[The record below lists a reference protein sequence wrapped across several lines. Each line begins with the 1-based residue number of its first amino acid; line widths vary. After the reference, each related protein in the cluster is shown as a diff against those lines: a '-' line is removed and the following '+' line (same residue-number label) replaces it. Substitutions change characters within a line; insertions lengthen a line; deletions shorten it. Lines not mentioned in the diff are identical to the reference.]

1 MEGEILQEDALRSS
15 IQFGRLFGISIGAHY
30 SWFLIFILAL
40 WSLAEGYFPQEYP
53 AWGRGAAWIAAA
65 VTTVLFFG
73 SVLVHELGHSL
84 VALRNAVPVSSIT
97 LFIFGG
103 LAQLKREPPTPG
115 AEFRIAIAG
124 PLASLGLAALF
135 FGLGRLPLGETVQAT
150 GTYLSRINLIL
161 AVFNM
166 IPGFP
171 LDGGRV
177 LRSILWKAAGSY
189 RKATRWASLT
199 GQGVAFLFILWG
211 VSMLFSGNFL
221 NGVWIAFI
229 GWFLNNAAESSY
241 RHVRLKEMLSSVQA
255 GEVMSDGCP
264 QVPPILTL
272 DRLVQE
278 YILNSGRRCFF
289 VSSGSGLLGMITLH
303 QVKEIPREHWHEVTV
318 GQAMTPASNL
328 LSTPPDQNLWAV
340 LQKMDETDVNQVPV
354 IEAGNLL
361 GVISRDHLLR
371 YIRLRNELEV

>member
-1 MEGEILQEDALRSS
+1 MLQEVALRSS
-15 IQFGRLFGISIGAHY
+15 VHFGRLFGISIGAHY
-30 SWFLIFILAL
+30 SWFLIFVLAL
-40 WSLAEGYFPQEYP
+40 WSLAVGYFPQQYP
-53 AWGRGAAWIAAA
+53 GWSRAAAWVAAA
-65 VTTVLFFG
+65 ATAVLFFG

-84 VALRNAVPVSSIT
+84 VALRSGVPVNSIT

-124 PLASLGLAALF
+124 PLASLGLAVF
-135 FGLGRLPLGETVQAT
+135 FFALGRLPLGETVQAT
-150 GTYLSRINLIL
+150 GAYLSRINLLL
-161 AVFNM
+161 ALFNM

-177 LRSILWKAAGSY
+177 LRSILWKWAGSY
-189 RKATRWASLT
+189 RRATRWASMI

-211 VSMLFSGNFL
+211 VIMLFSGNLF
-221 NGVWIAFI
+221 NGIWIAFI
-229 GWFLNNAAESSY
+229 GWFLNNAADSSY
-241 RHVRLKEMLSSVQA
+241 QSVRLKEILSSVQA
-255 GEVMSDGCP
+255 GEVMSQNCP
-264 QVPPILTL
+264 QVPPTLTL
-272 DRLVQE
+272 DRLVQDH
-278 YILNSGRRCFF
+278 ILTSGRRCFF

-303 QVKEIPREHWHEVTV
+303 QVKEVPRDRWPQVTV
-318 GQAMTPASNL
+318 GMAMTPAAQL

-340 LQKMDETDVNQVPV
+340 LQKIDESDVNQVPV